1 MAVTYRPADPH
12 AFSRAGQIGD
22 MDLATVLDEFTD
34 RDWQVA
40 ADDAGP
46 LRVAVVGLGWWTRE
60 EAIPAIADS
69 QLCET
74 TVAVSRTREKAREV
88 AAEVD
93 SIEHGLSGEA
103 FHDGAAT
110 DAYDA
115 VYVATPNATHLEYVE
130 SAADFGKA
138 VLCEK
143 PMEASVERAE
153 RMVAAAD
160 EAGITL
166 MVAYRMH
173 TEPAVRRVRDLLR
186 AGLLGESVAVH
197 GHMSQPLMEM
207 IPNPDQWRLDPE
219 LAGTG
224 ASVTDI
230 GLYPLNTARFLL
242 EADPVAVQASMDASG
257 EAFADVPDERAAF
270 TLEFPAGVFATCT
283 ASQHAAQSSHIEV
296 IGTEGRARIDPA
308 FFPSE
313 PRQVTVTR
321 EGTTVDVDFEQVDE
335 MREEFDY
342 FADRVLTGREP
353 EGDGD
358 HGLTDMRIVEAVYEA
373 GERGE
378 RVEL

>member
-1 MAVTYRPADPH
+1 
-12 AFSRAGQIGD
+12 
-22 MDLATVLDEFTD
+22 MDLATVLDGFTA
-34 RDWQVA
+34 RDWQGA

-46 LRVAVVGLGWWTRE
+46 LRVAVVGLGWWTRD

-69 QLCET
+69 RLCAT
-74 TVAVSRTREKAREV
+74 TVAVSRSREKAREV
-88 AAEVD
+88 AAEFEG
-93 SIEHGLSGEA
+93 IEHGLSGED

-160 EAGITL
+160 DAGITL
-166 MVAYRMH
+166 MIAYRMH

-186 AGLLGESVAVH
+186 AGLLGEPVAVH

-219 LAGTG
+219 LAGPG

-242 EADPVAVQASMDASG
+242 ESDPVAVQASMDASG
-257 EAFADVPDERAAF
+257 EAFDDVPDERAAF
-270 TLEFPAGVFATCT
+270 TLEFPDGVFATCT

-308 FFPSE
+308 FFANE

-321 EGTTVDVDFEQVDE
+321 EGTTLDVDFEQVDE

-342 FADRVLTGREP
+342 FADRVLTGRDP

-358 HGLTDMRIVEAVYEA
+358 HGLTDMRIIEAIYEA
-373 GERGE
+373 GEQGE

>member
-1 MAVTYRPADPH
+1 ME
-12 AFSRAGQIGD
+12 F
-22 MDLATVLDEFTD
+22 ATVLDEFTG
-34 RDWQVA
+34 RDWQVS
-40 ADDAGP
+40 DDGAGP

-74 TVAVSRTREKAREV
+74 TVAVSRTREKARAV
-88 AAEVD
+88 AAEFD
-93 SIEHGLSGEA
+93 GIEHGLSAES

-115 VYVATPNATHLEYVE
+115 VYVATPNATHLEYVQ
-130 SAADFGKA
+130 SAAGFGKA

-143 PMEASVERAE
+143 PMEASVERAA
-153 RMVAAAD
+153 RMVGAAD

-166 MVAYRMH
+166 MIAYRMH
-173 TEPAVRRVRDLLR
+173 TEPAVRRVRDLRR
-186 AGLLGESVAVH
+186 AGLLGEPVAVH
-197 GHMSQPLMEM
+197 GHMSQPLLSR
-207 IPNPDQWRLDPE
+207 IPDPNQWRLDPD
-219 LAGTG
+219 LAGPG

-242 EADPVAVQASMDASG
+242 ESDPVAVQGSMDSSG
-257 EAFADVPDERAAF
+257 DAFGDVPDERAAF
-270 TLEFPAGVFATCT
+270 TLEFPGGVFATCT

-313 PRQVTVTR
+313 PRRVTVASG
-321 EGTTVDVDFEQVDE
+321 GTTVDVDFEQVDE

-342 FADRVLTGREP
+342 FADCVLTGRDP
-353 EGDGD
+353 EGNGD
-358 HGLTDMRIVEAVYEA
+358 HGLTDMRILEAIYEA
-373 GERGE
+373 GGRGE

>member
-1 MAVTYRPADPH
+1 
-12 AFSRAGQIGD
+12 
-22 MDLATVLDEFTD
+22 MDLTTVLDEFTE
-34 RDWQVA
+34 RDWRVSG
-40 ADDAGP
+40 DDAGP

-69 QLCET
+69 ALCET

-88 AAEVD
+88 AAD
-93 SIEHGLSGEA
+93 AGIEHGLSAEQ

-115 VYVATPNATHLEYVE
+115 VYVATPNATHLEYVA
-130 SAADFGKA
+130 SAAEFGKA

-143 PMEASVERAE
+143 PMEANVERAE
-153 RMVAAAD
+153 RMVAATD

-186 AGLLGESVAVH
+186 EGLLGDPVAVH
-197 GHMSQPLMEM
+197 GHMSQPLLEM

-219 LAGTG
+219 LAGPG

-242 EADPVAVQASMDASG
+242 EGDPVAVRASMDSSG
-257 EAFADVPDERAAF
+257 AAFDDVPDERAAF
-270 TLEFPAGVFATCT
+270 TLEFPEGVFATCT
-283 ASQHAAQSSHIEV
+283 ASQAAAQSSHIEV

-313 PRQVTVTR
+313 PRQVTVSR
-321 EGTTVDVDFEQVDE
+321 GETTADIEFEQVDQ

-342 FADRVLTGREP
+342 FADRVLTTEQP
-353 EGDGD
+353 EGDGE
-358 HGLTDMRIVEAVYEA
+358 HGLTDMRIIEAIYES